1 MELAEDNAWLEQLDA
16 FLSRRNQTWLLG
28 AGASY
33 EANLPLM
40 GALTEIVLERVKDSD
55 LEPLIQ
61 GLRSDIADDAHI
73 EHLLS
78 HLGDHFTLA
87 ERKKSEKATICG
99 KEYGLSELQDA
110 HRTIL
115 KHITET
121 ILLGCQKRGKGEPWE
136 VGDQGKSIVDVTPHR
151 KFVSA
156 LLNTRR
162 AGVEGRRPA
171 VRLFTTN
178 YDTLIEDGLAWERF
192 RYWDGFSGGAVAYRD
207 HRFGSKEPEITERYD
222 ALVSKLHGSID
233 WHLDGNGSIYRI
245 RRNDPTPGDE
255 RHVMI
260 YPQATKYIATQ
271 RDPFAAQFE
280 MFRRSLNET
289 NGCVLCICGYS
300 FGDEHINDE
309 IELALSS
316 SGNDTTILAFVFEGD
331 LGLPQILT
339 KWRSCEW
346 GRRLFIMTENGLYLG
361 NKGPL
366 CQPEKGESLNWWTFS
381 GLTEFL
387 ENGPGALVK

>member
-16 FLSRRNQTWLLG
+16 FLSRRNQIWLLG
-28 AGASY
+28 AGASC

-40 GALTEIVLERVKDSD
+40 GALTEVVLERVKDSD
-55 LEPLIQ
+55 LEPLIN
-61 GLRSDIADDAHI
+61 GLQSDIDDDAHI

-78 HLGDHFTLA
+78 HLGDHFALA
-87 ERKKSEKATICG
+87 ERKKSKKATICG
-99 KEYGLSELQDA
+99 KEYDLSELQDA
-110 HRTIL
+110 HKVIL

-121 ILLGCQKRGKGEPWE
+121 ILFGCQQKAKGQPWE
-136 VGDQGKSIVDVTPHR
+136 IGDQGKSIVDVTPHR
-151 KFVSA
+151 EFVSA

-178 YDTLIEDGLAWERF
+178 YDTLIEDALAWERF

-207 HRFGSKEPEITERYD
+207 HSFGSKEPEIADRYD

-233 WHLDGNGSIYRI
+233 WHLDGDGSIYRI
-245 RRNDPTPGDE
+245 RRNDPSPGDE

-260 YPQATKYIATQ
+260 YPQATKYVATQ

-280 MFRRSLNET
+280 MFRRSLSET
-289 NGCVLCICGYS
+289 KGCVLGICGYG
-300 FGDEHINDE
+300 FGDEHVNDE
-309 IELALSS
+309 IELALSRS
-316 SGNDTTILAFVFEGD
+316 DNDSTILAFVLEGK

-339 KWRSCEW
+339 KWRSSEW
-346 GRRLFIMTENGLYLG
+346 GKRLFIMTENGLYVG
-361 NKGPL
+361 AKGPM
-366 CQPEKGESLNWWTFS
+366 CQPEESEKLNWWTFS
-381 GLTEFL
+381 GLTGFL
-387 ENGPGALVK
+387 ENGPGALAK

>member
-40 GALTEIVLERVKDSD
+40 GPLTEIVLERVKGSD
-55 LEPLIQ
+55 LEPLIL

-78 HLGDHFTLA
+78 HLGDHFALA
-87 ERKKSEKATICG
+87 ERKKSKKATICG
-99 KEYGLSELQDA
+99 KEYELLELDEA
-110 HRTIL
+110 HKVIL
-115 KHITET
+115 KHITDT
-121 ILLGCQKRGKGEPWE
+121 ILFGCRQKDKDGPWE
-136 VGDQGKSIVDVTPHR
+136 VGDQGSSIVDVTPHR
-151 KFVSA
+151 KFISA

-178 YDTLIEDGLAWERF
+178 YDTLVEDALAWERF

-207 HRFGSKEPEITERYD
+207 HHFGSKEPEIVDRYD

-233 WHLDGNGSIYRI
+233 WHLDENGSVYRI
-245 RRNDPTPGDE
+245 RRHDPFPGDE

-260 YPQATKYIATQ
+260 YPQATKYAATQ

-280 MFRRSLNET
+280 MFRHSLSEIK
-289 NGCVLCICGYS
+289 GGVLGICGYS

-309 IELALSS
+309 VELALSRS
-316 SGNDTTILAFVFEGD
+316 ENDTTVLAFVLEGE
-331 LGLPQILT
+331 LGLPQTLT
-339 KWRSCEW
+339 KWRSSDW
-346 GRRLFIMTENGLYLG
+346 GKRLFIMTENGLYVG
-361 NKGPL
+361 DRGPM
-366 CQPEKGESLNWWTFS
+366 CQPEEGENLPWWTFS
-381 GLTEFL
+381 GLTELL
-387 ENGPGALVK
+387 ENGPGAFSK

>member
-28 AGASY
+28 AGASF

-40 GALTEIVLERVKDSD
+40 GPLTEIVLEKIKGSD
-55 LEPLIQ
+55 FEPLIR

-78 HLGDHFTLA
+78 HLGDHFALA
-87 ERKKSEKATICG
+87 ERKKSKKATIG
-99 KEYGLSELQDA
+99 AKEYELADLDEA
-110 HRTIL
+110 HKVIL
-115 KHITET
+115 KHITDT
-121 ILLGCQKRGKGEPWE
+121 ILLGCRQEHKGGPWE
-136 VGDQGKSIVDVTPHR
+136 VGDHGNSLVDITPHR
-151 KFVSA
+151 NFISA

-171 VRLFTTN
+171 VKLFTTN
-178 YDTLIEDGLAWERF
+178 YDTLFEDALAWERF

-207 HRFGSKEPEITERYD
+207 HHFGSKDPELSDRYD
-222 ALVSKLHGSID
+222 AVISKLHGSID
-233 WHLDGNGSIYRI
+233 WHLDKSGSVYRI
-245 RRNDPTPGDE
+245 RRSDPFPGDE

-260 YPQATKYIATQ
+260 YPQATKYVATQ

-289 NGCVLCICGYS
+289 KECVLGICGYS

-309 IELALSS
+309 IELALSRPE
-316 SGNDTTILAFVFEGD
+316 NDTTILAFVLEGE
-331 LGLPQILT
+331 LGLPEILT
-339 KWRSCEW
+339 NWRLSDW
-346 GRRLFIMTENGLYLG
+346 GKRLFVITENGLYVG
-361 NKGPL
+361 DKGPM
-366 CQPEKGESLNWWTFS
+366 CKPEKGKTLPWWTFS
-381 GLTEFL
+381 GLTELL
-387 ENGPGALVK
+387 ENGPGVFAK